1 MRKIYA
7 YTKDNR
13 SPVEEFILAT
23 NDKIK
28 EKLIFQLVYIKDEST
43 PFCEPYVKH
52 FSMERY
58 RKMYELRIKAAETM
72 IRIIFY
78 EHDGEIVFLHAFH
91 KRDRKDT
98 DMPIQKRKAGKMVSE
113 NPIMSSS
120 ILACISQWGT
130 FFSPGMSLTKSMR
143 NMVSARNT
151 STAAIR
157 WSVKLFMI
165 DNLFGGFE
173 RKYRK
178 LFFPMLLL
186 CRISCYIC
194 MNFMVMER
202 RLFIFCFLAV
212 VVWQSVALAAG
223 TSSFTA
229 LTASLDEAIEAHR
242 HYVAVREGRIAR
254 LKRQL
259 LDADTANLS
268 FFRWNGEI
276 YKEYKAYI
284 CDSAI
289 HYLRVNLDWAERY
302 GQRNAALETR
312 LELAHLMASAGM
324 YEEAAELLRQTD
336 KASLPTHL
344 MPDYYNA
351 CHKLYTELSFYTLDD
366 SFKKHYQA
374 LATHYDDSLM
384 QVLLPSSPLYLE
396 RRETREAAAG
406 HPDEALSINDTRL
419 AHAKPNTPEY
429 ALVTY
434 QRSLLYRR
442 LGNREEEKRYLAL
455 SALTDIRLSITD
467 HASLWN
473 LAELLYEEGDMEHAY
488 RYIRFSWDETNRYN
502 ARSRSLQTAGILS
515 LIDLTYQ
522 AMREKQNDR
531 LRLYL
536 WLISALIVLLV
547 VAVGFIY
554 RQMQRLSAAR
564 NKLEHANEQLQLSNN
579 IKEEYVGRFMNLC
592 SVYINRLD
600 TYRRMV
606 NKKISAGQMEE
617 LLKMVRSREVLDTGL
632 KELYDNFDTAF
643 LHLFPDFVDKFNDLL
658 QPEERIVLR
667 KGELLNTELRI
678 FALIRLGID
687 DSSQIA
693 EFLRY
698 SVNTI
703 YNYRAKVKNKAR
715 ISREDFEI
723 RLMQIR

>member
-1 MRKIYA
+1 
-7 YTKDNR
+7 
-13 SPVEEFILAT
+13 
-23 NDKIK
+23 
-28 EKLIFQLVYIKDEST
+28 
-43 PFCEPYVKH
+43 
-52 FSMERY
+52 
-58 RKMYELRIKAAETM
+58 
-72 IRIIFY
+72 
-78 EHDGEIVFLHAFH
+78 
-91 KRDRKDT
+91 
-98 DMPIQKRKAGKMVSE
+98 MVSE

-336 KASLPTHL
+336 KASLPSHL
-344 MPDYYNA
+344 LPDYYNA

>member
-1 MRKIYA
+1 
-7 YTKDNR
+7 
-13 SPVEEFILAT
+13 
-23 NDKIK
+23 
-28 EKLIFQLVYIKDEST
+28 
-43 PFCEPYVKH
+43 
-52 FSMERY
+52 
-58 RKMYELRIKAAETM
+58 
-72 IRIIFY
+72 
-78 EHDGEIVFLHAFH
+78 
-91 KRDRKDT
+91 
-98 DMPIQKRKAGKMVSE
+98 
-113 NPIMSSS
+113 MSSS

-254 LKRQL
+254 LKCQL

-302 GQRNAALETR
+302 GQRNGALETR

-336 KASLPTHL
+336 KASLPSHL
-344 MPDYYNA
+344 LPDYYNA

>member
-1 MRKIYA
+1 
-7 YTKDNR
+7 
-13 SPVEEFILAT
+13 
-23 NDKIK
+23 
-28 EKLIFQLVYIKDEST
+28 
-43 PFCEPYVKH
+43 
-52 FSMERY
+52 
-58 RKMYELRIKAAETM
+58 
-72 IRIIFY
+72 
-78 EHDGEIVFLHAFH
+78 
-91 KRDRKDT
+91 
-98 DMPIQKRKAGKMVSE
+98 MVSE

-617 LLKMVRSREVLDTGL
+617 LLKMVRSHEVLDTGL

>member
-1 MRKIYA
+1 
-7 YTKDNR
+7 
-13 SPVEEFILAT
+13 
-23 NDKIK
+23 
-28 EKLIFQLVYIKDEST
+28 
-43 PFCEPYVKH
+43 
-52 FSMERY
+52 
-58 RKMYELRIKAAETM
+58 
-72 IRIIFY
+72 
-78 EHDGEIVFLHAFH
+78 
-91 KRDRKDT
+91 
-98 DMPIQKRKAGKMVSE
+98 
-113 NPIMSSS
+113 
-120 ILACISQWGT
+120 
-130 FFSPGMSLTKSMR
+130 
-143 NMVSARNT
+143 
-151 STAAIR
+151 
-157 WSVKLFMI
+157 
-165 DNLFGGFE
+165 
-173 RKYRK
+173 
-178 LFFPMLLL
+178 
-186 CRISCYIC
+186 

-202 RLFIFCFLAV
+202 RLFTFCFLAV
-212 VVWQSVALAAG
+212 VVWQSMVFAAG
-223 TSSFTA
+223 TPSFTA
-229 LTASLDEAIEAHR
+229 LTSSLDEAIEAHR

-254 LKRQL
+254 LKRQV
-259 LDADTANLS
+259 LDTDTANIS

-276 YKEYKAYI
+276 YKEYKAYV

-302 GQRNAALETR
+302 DRQDAASETR
-312 LELAHLMASAGM
+312 LELAHLLASAGM

-336 KASLPTHL
+336 KASLPAHL
-344 MPDYYNA
+344 LPDYYNA

-396 RRETREAAAG
+396 RREMREAAAG

-419 AHAKPNTPEY
+419 AHAKPDTPEY

-442 LGNREEEKRYLAL
+442 FGNREEEKRYLAL

-473 LAELLYEEGDMEHAY
+473 LAELLYEEGDVEHAY

-522 AMREKQNDR
+522 AMREKQNGR

-600 TYRRMV
+600 AYRRMV
-606 NKKISAGQMEE
+606 NKKISVGQMEE

>member
-1 MRKIYA
+1 
-7 YTKDNR
+7 
-13 SPVEEFILAT
+13 
-23 NDKIK
+23 
-28 EKLIFQLVYIKDEST
+28 
-43 PFCEPYVKH
+43 
-52 FSMERY
+52 
-58 RKMYELRIKAAETM
+58 
-72 IRIIFY
+72 
-78 EHDGEIVFLHAFH
+78 
-91 KRDRKDT
+91 
-98 DMPIQKRKAGKMVSE
+98 
-113 NPIMSSS
+113 
-120 ILACISQWGT
+120 
-130 FFSPGMSLTKSMR
+130 
-143 NMVSARNT
+143 
-151 STAAIR
+151 
-157 WSVKLFMI
+157 
-165 DNLFGGFE
+165 
-173 RKYRK
+173 
-178 LFFPMLLL
+178 MLLL

-223 TSSFTA
+223 TPSFTA
-229 LTASLDEAIEAHR
+229 LTSSLDEAIEAHR

-254 LKRQL
+254 LKRQV
-259 LDADTANLS
+259 LDTDTANIS

-302 GQRNAALETR
+302 GRQDAALETR
-312 LELAHLMASAGM
+312 LELAHWMASAGM

-336 KASLPTHL
+336 KASLPSHL
-344 MPDYYNA
+344 LPDYYNA

-617 LLKMVRSREVLDTGL
+617 LLKMVRSREVLDAGL

-643 LHLFPDFVDKFNDLL
+643 LHLFPDFVDEFNDLL

-715 ISREDFEI
+715 ISREDFEM

>member
-1 MRKIYA
+1 
-7 YTKDNR
+7 
-13 SPVEEFILAT
+13 
-23 NDKIK
+23 
-28 EKLIFQLVYIKDEST
+28 
-43 PFCEPYVKH
+43 
-52 FSMERY
+52 
-58 RKMYELRIKAAETM
+58 
-72 IRIIFY
+72 
-78 EHDGEIVFLHAFH
+78 
-91 KRDRKDT
+91 
-98 DMPIQKRKAGKMVSE
+98 MVSE

-157 WSVKLFMI
+157 WGVKLFMI
-165 DNLFGGFE
+165 DNLFGGLE

-178 LFFPMLLL
+178 LFFLMLLL

-254 LKRQL
+254 LKCQL

-617 LLKMVRSREVLDTGL
+617 LLKMVRSREVLDAGL

-643 LHLFPDFVDKFNDLL
+643 LHLFPDFVDEFNDLL

>member
-1 MRKIYA
+1 
-7 YTKDNR
+7 
-13 SPVEEFILAT
+13 
-23 NDKIK
+23 
-28 EKLIFQLVYIKDEST
+28 
-43 PFCEPYVKH
+43 
-52 FSMERY
+52 
-58 RKMYELRIKAAETM
+58 
-72 IRIIFY
+72 
-78 EHDGEIVFLHAFH
+78 
-91 KRDRKDT
+91 
-98 DMPIQKRKAGKMVSE
+98 MVSE

-130 FFSPGMSLTKSMR
+130 FFSPGMSLTKSMK

-157 WSVKLFMI
+157 WGVKLFMI
-165 DNLFGGFE
+165 DNLFGGLE

-202 RLFIFCFLAV
+202 RLFTFCFLAV
-212 VVWQSVALAAG
+212 VVWQSVVFAAG
-223 TSSFTA
+223 TPSFTA
-229 LTASLDEAIEAHR
+229 LTSSLDEAIEAHR

-254 LKRQL
+254 LKRQV
-259 LDADTANLS
+259 LDTDTANIS

-276 YKEYKAYI
+276 YKEYKTYI

-302 GQRNAALETR
+302 GRQDAVLETR

-336 KASLPTHL
+336 KASLPSHL
-344 MPDYYNA
+344 LPDYYNA

-617 LLKMVRSREVLDTGL
+617 LLKMVRSREVLDAGL

-643 LHLFPDFVDKFNDLL
+643 LHLFPDFVDEFNDLL

-715 ISREDFEI
+715 ISREDFEM

>member
-1 MRKIYA
+1 
-7 YTKDNR
+7 
-13 SPVEEFILAT
+13 
-23 NDKIK
+23 
-28 EKLIFQLVYIKDEST
+28 
-43 PFCEPYVKH
+43 
-52 FSMERY
+52 
-58 RKMYELRIKAAETM
+58 
-72 IRIIFY
+72 
-78 EHDGEIVFLHAFH
+78 
-91 KRDRKDT
+91 
-98 DMPIQKRKAGKMVSE
+98 MVSE

-223 TSSFTA
+223 TPSFTA
-229 LTASLDEAIEAHR
+229 LTSSLDEAIEAHR

-254 LKRQL
+254 LKRQV
-259 LDADTANLS
+259 LDTDTANIS

-302 GQRNAALETR
+302 GRQDAALETR

-336 KASLPTHL
+336 KASLPSHL
-344 MPDYYNA
+344 LPDYYNA

-617 LLKMVRSREVLDTGL
+617 LLKMVRSREVLDAGL

-643 LHLFPDFVDKFNDLL
+643 LHLFPDFVDEFNDLL

-687 DSSQIA
+687 NSSQIA

-715 ISREDFEI
+715 ISREDFEM